1 VVSLKEINSMGSIKF
16 GTDGWRAEIGKDF
29 NFYNL
34 RALAQAVADYLK
46 VKGKGIASVVVG
58 HDARFLSRESAFE
71 VTSVLSANN
80 VKVLLSCEK
89 VSTPVISFT
98 TKNRK
103 MDLGIMITA
112 SHNPASFNG
121 FKIKNSQGGAADNTV
136 TREIEKLLFKSKVK
150 SLSLRSAQE
159 KGLLHISDL
168 SKDYVRFIRDYINVS
183 LIKKSRLK
191 VLIDLMYGSGDSY
204 IERVLKDTQIKFSYL
219 HSEFNPSFGGINP
232 EPIERNLQEMIIRM
246 RKQEFDLG
254 IALDGDG
261 DRIAC
266 VLRGGRYI
274 DAQVILPV
282 LTLHVAQ
289 NRKWSGAMV
298 KTIEGSDLMDS
309 VALRLG
315 RILFETPVG
324 FKYISGL
331 FKKEDILIGGEEAGG
346 IGVKNYIPERD
357 ATMAAVLLL
366 EMACHLRKD
375 PLKLVRDF
383 ERKFGRRHYRRISV
397 PVGSLSRDS
406 LNKLKIPP
414 YLLGRRVQRVNRL
427 DGVKIITDS
436 SWLMLRA
443 SGTEPIV
450 RIYAEAKTKKEVER
464 IISQGKKF
472 LDVL

>member
-1 VVSLKEINSMGSIKF
+1 MGSIKF

-29 NFYNL
+29 NFDNL
-34 RALAQAVADYLK
+34 AVLSQAVADYLK
-46 VKGKGIASVVVG
+46 VNRKKKASVVVG
-58 HDARFLSRESAFE
+58 YDARFLSKESAFE
-71 VTSVLSANN
+71 VASVLSANGI
-80 VKVLLSCEK
+80 KVLLSGEK
-89 VSTPVISFT
+89 VSTPVVSFA
-98 TKNRK
+98 TKTRK

-121 FKIKNSQGGAADNTV
+121 FKVKTPDGGAASNTV
-136 TREIEKLLFKSKVK
+136 TREIEKLLFRSKVK
-150 SLSLRSAQE
+150 SQSLHSARK
-159 KGLLHISDL
+159 KGSLNIFDL
-168 SKDYVRFIRDYINVS
+168 SKDYVKFIRNYINIA
-183 LIKKSRLK
+183 LIKKSRFK

-204 IERVLKDTQIKFSYL
+204 IERVLKGTKIKFSYL

-232 EPIERNLQEMIIRM
+232 EPTEGNLREMISVL
-246 RKQEFDLG
+246 RKGKFDLG

-266 VLRGGRYI
+266 VLKGGRYI
-274 DAQVILPV
+274 DAQVILPL
-282 LTLHVAQ
+282 LTLHLAQ
-289 NRKWSGAMV
+289 NRNWNGAIV
-298 KTIEGSDLMDS
+298 KTIVGSDSIDS

-324 FKYISGL
+324 FKYISSL

-366 EMACHLRKD
+366 EMASYLKRG

-397 PVGSLSRDS
+397 PVGSLSRES
-406 LNKLKIPP
+406 LNKLKIPA
-414 YLLGRRVQRVNRL
+414 YLLGRKVERVNRL
-427 DGVKIITDS
+427 DGIKIITDS
-436 SWLMLRA
+436 SWLMFRA

-464 IISQGKKF
+464 LILQGENSIND
-472 LDVL
+472 L